1 MALDDGTGRPV
12 IPEGLGMVPIVGP
25 ALSAVKLVTELE
37 SMTTF
42 KREIDKL
49 LVELEGSEAA
59 PDKVGA
65 GRIEPGQLGSA
76 AFGESAYLYSVY
88 ASVHDQVEKL
98 SKILALQVDGLSIAV
113 SASQVGYENIDQG
126 VRDRMLQLAQELRP
140 EGSQGGA
147 RPTADGGQ
155 QTPGGGTPG
164 GDNQH
169 SF

>member
-1 MALDDGTGRPV
+1 MALDDGTGRSV
-12 IPEGLGMVPIVGP
+12 IPEGLGMLPFVGP
-25 ALSAVKLVTELE
+25 VLAVKLVTELE

-140 EGSQGGA
+140 EGTQGSA

-155 QTPGGGTPG
+155 TPDVGTGPG
-164 GDNQH
+164 TGEFDT
-169 SF
+169 

>member
-25 ALSAVKLVTELE
+25 ALSALSAVKLVTELE

-140 EGSQGGA
+140 EGTQGSA
-147 RPTADGGQ
+147 RPTADGG
-155 QTPGGGTPG
+155 TGPGTGEFDT
-164 GDNQH
+164 
-169 SF
+169 